1 MENLILPEEENV
13 IVTSQE
19 PVSEKPVEE
28 SDILADSIA
37 EETSEKQQT
46 SEQEESSVPDK
57 TPKPKDGSRSNK
69 SPKPKKA
76 SEKKASEKKP
86 LKKKLLK
93 KKKQDDADIKGAGD
107 EVGQNLKSHR
117 LLSLRNK
124 IFVSFF
130 LPILFVVIIGIVS
143 YNAASG
149 GLAEKFT
156 DSSLQVSQMAMDYVD
171 VSLAFIKG
179 EALQYM
185 VDGDLISYG
194 LGTME
199 DDRIAKNNF
208 LTNTR
213 SRLAAIQHMNSMIHN
228 IHIVTKS
235 GIEMF
240 TTNAQERQDGIFEA
254 YNAEMQAKSED
265 GRTVT
270 QWVEGHEALDAA
282 FELNG
287 ADTFVVYQIPAN
299 KKAAYIV
306 VDISSNALMERL
318 QAIDFGEGSICGFV
332 TDGGKELLYENTGEK
347 GTGTLTPEESVF
359 ANEDFFRES
368 LESEDMSGSRRV
380 RFRGGSYLYI
390 FAKSSEGSKINFCAL
405 VPYRVITGQA
415 QKIKGITVAV
425 VIIACIVAGMVG
437 LIITLGIQKNMLV
450 FSKRLNKVA
459 QGDLSTQIKVYGRDE
474 FQDLAQVANDM
485 IRNNR
490 NLVTK
495 LYKTIEVL
503 EQSAEEMDNASGG
516 INICSQD
523 ITRAIGEINIGM
535 DKQAEH
541 AEECAVK
548 TNKLSERIKE
558 VRDRVERTQVLA
570 DKTEQMIGQ
579 GADIVGV
586 LGDKAQ
592 ETWEVTQKVG
602 GSIAQL
608 KSESQTI
615 NEFVETISNISKQ
628 TNLLSLNASIEAARA
643 GDAGR
648 GFSVVASE
656 IRKLAED
663 SNAAA
668 GEIRNKVDM
677 IAKYTEQTVK
687 DAEYAQEIVHIQE
700 KSVRQVV
707 EVFGDMNEQI
717 IELLSELKE
726 IAVGTEAADGERSDT
741 LEAVENISAIIEE
754 TASCALMVQGMAE
767 NLLNSAEK
775 LDQTSHALNENMDG
789 LKTEISAFKVVR
801 E

>member
-1 MENLILPEEENV
+1 MEKHILPEEADAMITE
-13 IVTSQE
+13 QE
-19 PVSEKPVEE
+19 PACESPVEE
-28 SDILADSIA
+28 SDSPSAPA
-37 EETSEKQQT
+37 TEKASEKKQKPRKN
-46 SEQEESSVPDK
+46 S
-57 TPKPKDGSRSNK
+57 KPKRT
-69 SPKPKKA
+69 PKPKKA
-76 SEKKASEKKP
+76 TER
-86 LKKKLLK
+86 
-93 KKKQDDADIKGAGD
+93 KQQSAQKKGAGD
-107 EVGQNLKSHR
+107 IVRQAAGRFGQLFAMPVDEDGQSLKSHR

-199 DDRIAKNNF
+199 SDRIAKNNF

-213 SRLAAIQHMNSMIHN
+213 SRLVAIQHMNSMIHN

-282 FELNG
+282 FELNE

-332 TDGGKELLYENTGEK
+332 TDGGKELLYENSGEK
-347 GTGTLTPEESVF
+347 ESSVLTPEESVF
-359 ANEDFFRES
+359 ADKEFFRES
-368 LESEDMSGSRRV
+368 LESSDLSGTKKV
-380 RFRGGSYLYI
+380 RFHGDSYLYI

-425 VIIACIVAGMVG
+425 VILACIVAGMVG
-437 LIITLGIQKNMLV
+437 LIITLGIQKNMLI
-450 FSKRLNKVA
+450 FSKRFNKVA
-459 QGDLSTQIKVYGRDE
+459 QGDLSTEVKVYGRDE
-474 FQDLAQVANDM
+474 FQDLAHVANNM

-503 EQSAEEMDNASGG
+503 EQSAGEMDNASGG

-523 ITRAIGEINIGM
+523 ITRAIDEINIGM

-558 VRDRVERTQVLA
+558 VRGRVERTQVLA
-570 DKTEQMIGQ
+570 DKTEQMIAQ

-643 GDAGR
+643 GEAGR

-668 GEIRNKVDM
+668 GEIRNKVGM

-700 KSVRQVV
+700 KAVRQVV
-707 EVFGDMNEQI
+707 EVFGGMNEQI

-789 LKTEISAFKVVR
+789 LKTEISAFKIAR

>member
-1 MENLILPEEENV
+1 MENHIISEEENITV
-13 IVTSQE
+13 MRQE
-19 PVSEKPVEE
+19 LAGEKPVEE
-28 SDILADSIA
+28 SGSQTDSIM
-37 EETSEKQQT
+37 EVTSEKRQ
-46 SEQEESSVPDK
+46 
-57 TPKPKDGSRSNK
+57 
-69 SPKPKKA
+69 SP
-76 SEKKASEKKP
+76 
-86 LKKKLLK
+86 
-93 KKKQDDADIKGAGD
+93 
-107 EVGQNLKSHR
+107 KSHR

-130 LPILFVVIIGIVS
+130 LPILFVVIIGMVS

-194 LGTME
+194 LGTLE
-199 DDRIAKNNF
+199 NDRIAKNNF

-270 QWVEGHEALDAA
+270 QWVEGHEALDTA
-282 FELNG
+282 FSLNE

-347 GTGTLTPEESVF
+347 QAGTLIQGDSVF
-359 ANEDFFRES
+359 ANEDFFKES
-368 LESEDMSGSRRV
+368 LESEEMSGSRKV

-390 FAKSSEGSKINFCAL
+390 FAKSSEGSRINFCAL

-425 VIIACIVAGMVG
+425 VILACIVAGVVG
-437 LIITLGIQKNMLV
+437 LIITLGIQKNMQV
-450 FSKRLNKVA
+450 FSKRFNKVA
-459 QGDLSTQIKVYGRDE
+459 QGDLSAEIRVFGRDE
-474 FQDLAQVANDM
+474 FQDLAQVANNM

-495 LYKTIEVL
+495 LYRTIEVL

-523 ITRAIGEINIGM
+523 ITRAINEINIGM

-558 VRDRVERTQVLA
+558 VRNRVERTQALA

-586 LGDKAQ
+586 LGEKAQ

-608 KSESQTI
+608 KSESQNI

-668 GEIRNKVDM
+668 GEIRSKVDM
-677 IAKYTEQTVK
+677 IAKYTEQTVT

-726 IAVGTEAADGERSDT
+726 IALGTEAADGERSDT
-741 LEAVENISAIIEE
+741 LEAMENISAIIEE

-789 LKTEISAFKVVR
+789 LKTEISAFKIER

>member
-1 MENLILPEEENV
+1 MDNHIVPEEMN
-13 IVTSQE
+13 TAAMGQ
-19 PVSEKPVEE
+19 
-28 SDILADSIA
+28 
-37 EETSEKQQT
+37 EKQ
-46 SEQEESSVPDK
+46 SPLKAK
-57 TPKPKDGSRSNK
+57 TPSKSKKGSDRKLSDKN
-69 SPKPKKA
+69 
-76 SEKKASEKKP
+76 
-86 LKKKLLK
+86 KKKSIPDTR
-93 KKKQDDADIKGAGD
+93 KKQKSASAEKLIQAI
-107 EVGQNLKSHR
+107 GQLLAMPEGEDGKAMKSHR
-117 LLSLRNK
+117 LFSLRNK

-156 DSSLQVSQMAMDYVD
+156 DSSHQVSQMAMDYVD
-171 VSLAFIKG
+171 VGLAFIKG

-185 VDGDLISYG
+185 VNGELISYG
-194 LGTME
+194 MGTME
-199 DDRIAKNNF
+199 NDRIAKNNF

-213 SRLAAIQHMNSMIHN
+213 SALLAVQHMNSMINN

-240 TTNAQERQDGIFEA
+240 TTNAQERQDGIFET

-270 QWVEGHEALDAA
+270 QWVESHEALDAA
-282 FELNG
+282 FELN
-287 ADTFVVYQIPAN
+287 AEDTFVVYQIPTN
-299 KKAAYIV
+299 KKTSYIV
-306 VDISSNALMERL
+306 VDISSGALLERL

-332 TDGGKELLYENTGEK
+332 TDSGKELLYENLGSKGAGRIAPGEI
-347 GTGTLTPEESVF
+347 VF
-359 ANEDFFRES
+359 ADKDFFRES
-368 LESEDMSGSRRV
+368 LEADDMSGTRKV
-380 RFRGGSYLYI
+380 RFQGGSYLYI
-390 FAKSSEGSKINFCAL
+390 FVKSAEGSRINFCAL
-405 VPYRVITGQA
+405 VPYKVITGQA
-415 QKIKGITVAV
+415 QQIKGITVAV
-425 VIIACIVAGMVG
+425 VIIACIVAGIVG

-450 FSKRLNKVA
+450 ISGQFNQVA
-459 QGDLSTQIKVYGRDE
+459 KGDLSTEIKVYGRDE
-474 FQDLAQVANDM
+474 FQDLAQVANNM

-490 NLVTK
+490 NLVSK

-503 EQSAEEMDNASGG
+503 EQSAGEMDNASGE

-523 ITRAIGEINIGM
+523 ITRAINEINIGM

-548 TNKLSERIKE
+548 TNTLSERIKE
-558 VRDRVERTQVLA
+558 VRSRVEHTRTLA
-570 DKTEQMIGQ
+570 DKTEEMIEE
-579 GADIVGV
+579 GADIVGM

-602 GSIAQL
+602 GSITQL

-643 GDAGR
+643 GEAGK
-648 GFSVVASE
+648 GFAVVASE

-663 SNAAA
+663 SNMAA
-668 GEIRNKVDM
+668 GEIRRKVDM
-677 IAKYTEQTVK
+677 ISKYTEQTVK
-687 DAEYAQEIVHIQE
+687 DADYAQEIVHVQE
-700 KSVRQVV
+700 KAVRQVI
-707 EVFGDMNEQI
+707 EVFGGMNEQI
-717 IELLSELKE
+717 AELLSELKE

-741 LEAVENISAIIEE
+741 LEAVESISAIIEE

-767 NLLNSAEK
+767 NLLKSAEK
-775 LDQTSHALNENMDG
+775 LDQTSHALNDNMDG
-789 LKTEISAFKVVR
+789 LKTEISAFKVTQ